1 MFHTLT
7 QEKDIAVIYDDVED
21 LVFLQINNGFELA
34 YTNDY
39 TKQELIDILRQ
50 LVNSLEQ
57 II

>member
-1 MFHTLT
+1 MYYTLT
-7 QEKDIAVIYDDVED
+7 QEKDIAVIYDGTED

-50 LVNSLEQ
+50 LADSLEQ

>member
-1 MFHTLT
+1 MYHTLT
-7 QEKDIAVIYDDVED
+7 QEKDIAVIYDDSED

-34 YTNDY
+34 YTDDY

-50 LVNSLEQ
+50 LAESLEQ